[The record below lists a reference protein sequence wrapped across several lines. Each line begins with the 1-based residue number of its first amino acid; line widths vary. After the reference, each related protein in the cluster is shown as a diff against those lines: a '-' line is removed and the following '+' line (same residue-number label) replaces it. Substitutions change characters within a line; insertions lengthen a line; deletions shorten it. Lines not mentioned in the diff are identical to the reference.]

1 MRSTDIDYTHPEY
14 DNNKYRW
21 EFFLRSYMGGEDYK
35 DGGYLTRYVNE
46 DKDEYNRR
54 LDLTPLDN
62 HCKNI
67 VHIYSS
73 FLWRVPPVR
82 QFNSLANDQA
92 VVKFYGRLRL
102 RRQKL

>member
-21 EFFLRSYMGGEDYK
+21 EFFLRSYLGGEDYK

-54 LDLTPLDN
+54 LDLTPLIITARISCISTVPSCGAF
-62 HCKNI
+62 HL
-67 VHIYSS
+67 SGS
-73 FLWRVPPVR
+73 LTLWLMIK
-82 QFNSLANDQA
+82 QLLALW
-92 VVKFYGRLRL
+92 KTPI
-102 RRQKL
+102 